1 MVESDYRFIKAC
13 YGEEVDATPIW
24 IMRQAGRYLKEYR
37 AIRKKV
43 DFLTLCK
50 TPELA
55 AEVTIQ
61 PIDIL
66 GVDAA
71 ILFSD
76 ILPIVEAM
84 GLPVQFNPGPVLEET
99 ITDIASVDRLGL
111 PDPEAT
117 LPFVMET
124 IRILR
129 HELEGRVPLIGF
141 SGAPFTL
148 ASYMIEG
155 GTSKNFLKVKTMI
168 FQHPDVWHRLMK
180 KVTAA
185 VIEYLKAQV
194 AAGAQALQLFDSWG
208 GSLSPKDYRE
218 AALPYS
224 KEIFS
229 ALSGT
234 GVPTIHFV
242 QGNPAI
248 LPLVA
253 SAGSDVVGV
262 DWRIEIGEAR
272 DNIGR
277 DIPVQGNLDPCAL
290 FLPPEKIEERA
301 AEIIKQAG
309 PRGHIFN
316 LGHGILPPTPVE
328 NAKALVAAV
337 HKLSSK

>member
-155 GTSKNFLKVKTMI
+155 GT
-168 FQHPDVWHRLMK
+168 
-180 KVTAA
+180 
-185 VIEYLKAQV
+185 
-194 AAGAQALQLFDSWG
+194 
-208 GSLSPKDYRE
+208 
-218 AALPYS
+218 
-224 KEIFS
+224 
-229 ALSGT
+229 
-234 GVPTIHFV
+234 
-242 QGNPAI
+242 
-248 LPLVA
+248 
-253 SAGSDVVGV
+253 
-262 DWRIEIGEAR
+262 
-272 DNIGR
+272 
-277 DIPVQGNLDPCAL
+277 
-290 FLPPEKIEERA
+290 
-301 AEIIKQAG
+301 
-309 PRGHIFN
+309 
-316 LGHGILPPTPVE
+316 
-328 NAKALVAAV
+328 
-337 HKLSSK
+337 